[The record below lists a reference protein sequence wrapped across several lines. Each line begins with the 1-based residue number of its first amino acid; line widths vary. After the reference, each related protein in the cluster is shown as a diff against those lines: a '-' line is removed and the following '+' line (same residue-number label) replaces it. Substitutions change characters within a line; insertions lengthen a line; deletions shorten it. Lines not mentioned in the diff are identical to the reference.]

1 MSAKLETFAPHI
13 LGLTRVLF
21 GVMLASHGAQ
31 KVLGAFGGVPEG
43 TPATIVWVAGS
54 IELLGGALIALG
66 LFTRPAAF
74 LNSGLLAVAYFM
86 AHAPKGFWPIEN
98 GGELAIIYSW
108 FSLYLVARGPG
119 AFALE
124 RLLTARREP
133 ASRPAI
139 A

>member
-1 MSAKLETFAPHI
+1 MFEKTEKFAPHI
-13 LGLTRVLF
+13 LGVTRILF

-31 KVLGAFGGVPEG
+31 KVLGAFGGTPPG
-43 TPATIVWVAGS
+43 TPAPIIWVAGS

-66 LFTRPAAF
+66 LFTRGAAF

-86 AHAPKGFWPIEN
+86 AHAPQGFWPIQN

-108 FSLYLVARGPG
+108 FSLYLVAKGPG

-124 RLLTARREP
+124 GLSFVRPERRGE
-133 ASRPAI
+133 AVRA
-139 A
+139 

>member
-1 MSAKLETFAPHI
+1 MSGKFEKFAPHI
-13 LGLTRVLF
+13 LGLTRILF

-43 TPATIVWVAGS
+43 TPAAIVWVAGS

-124 RLLTARREP
+124 RVLTARREL

>member
-1 MSAKLETFAPHI
+1 MFGRFSRFDAQI
-13 LGLTRVLF
+13 LGATRILF

-31 KVLGAFGGVPEG
+31 KVLGAFGGVPAG
-43 TPATIVWVAGS
+43 TPGFIVWVAGT

-74 LNSGLLAVAYFM
+74 LNSGLLAFAYFM
-86 AHAPKGFWPIEN
+86 AHAPKGFWPILN

-108 FSLYLVARGPG
+108 LALYFVAHGPG

-124 RLLTARREP
+124 ARVSSRPEP
-133 ASRPAI
+133 ARKVAV

>member
-1 MSAKLETFAPHI
+1 MFSRLENFAPHI
-13 LGLTRVLF
+13 LGVTRILF

-31 KVLGAFGGVPEG
+31 KVLGVFGGVPQG

-66 LFTRPAAF
+66 LFTRGAAF

-86 AHAPKGFWPIEN
+86 AHAPQGFWPILN

-108 FSLYLVARGPG
+108 FALYLVAKGPG

-124 RLLTARREP
+124 RVPIRSSEAPRMAVR
-133 ASRPAI
+133 A
-139 A
+139 